1 MRQCWRGEQLLRR
14 REENEQNSADW
25 HGELPQVHCNSC
37 PLSSTVAKLSKERGG
52 SVVIHRNPTRET
64 AGLLAK
70 TLSTNPFLS
79 TTD

>member
-25 HGELPQVHCNSC
+25 HGELPQ
-37 PLSSTVAKLSKERGG
+37 SSTVAKLSKERSGR
-52 SVVIHRNPTRET
+52 VVIHRNPTRET